1 MKKNIS
7 VAIDGPGGAGKST
20 IAKAVAAK
28 KGLIYLDTGAMYR
41 SLAFHAIRNGVDFSD
56 GISDEEREIINGLW
70 KNFDLDIKYIDGLQ
84 HMFVN
89 GEDITGFIRTPEVS
103 MGASKVSALPEVR
116 VRLVEM
122 QRDFG
127 KSADIIMD
135 GRDIGTHVLKDAT
148 VKIFLT
154 ASAEARAKRRY
165 DELLEKGQTVD
176 FDTVY
181 RELVERDK
189 GDMTRAA
196 SPLTQA
202 EDAILL
208 DTTDMTLEE
217 SVAAVLKLV
226 EEKA

>member
-1 MKKNIS
+1 MRKNIS

-41 SLAFHAIRNGVDFSD
+41 SLALYAIRAGVDFSD
-56 GISDEEREIINGLW
+56 GVSEEDRKKVNELL
-70 KNFDLDIKYIDGLQ
+70 KTFALDIKYIDGVQ

-89 GEDITGFIRTPEVS
+89 GEDITGLIRTPEVS
-103 MGASKVSALPEVR
+103 MGASRVSAIPEVR
-116 VRLVEM
+116 VQLVEM
-122 QRDFG
+122 QRNMG

-165 DELLEKGQTVD
+165 DELVAKGSDVD
-176 FDTVY
+176 YDTVY

-196 SPLTQA
+196 SPLVKA
-202 EDAILL
+202 DDAILL
-208 DTTDMTLEE
+208 DTTEMTLEE
-217 SVAAVLKLV
+217 SIAAVLKLV

>member
-41 SLAFHAIRNGVDFSD
+41 SLALYAIRNGVDFDD
-56 GISDEEREIINGLW
+56 GISDEEREIIGGLW
-70 KNFDLDIKYIDGLQ
+70 DSFDLGVKYIDGVQ

-89 GEDITGFIRTPEVS
+89 GEDVSGLIRTPQVS
-103 MGASKVSALPEVR
+103 MGASRVSALPEVR

-122 QRDFG
+122 QREIG

-165 DELLEKGQTVD
+165 DELMEKGAEVD

-202 EDAILL
+202 EDAVLL

-226 EEKA
+226 EEKI

>member
-41 SLAFHAIRNGVDFSD
+41 SLALYAIRNGVDFDD
-56 GISDEEREIINGLW
+56 GISDEEREIIGGLW
-70 KNFDLDIKYIDGLQ
+70 DSFDLDVKYIDGVQ

-89 GEDITGFIRTPEVS
+89 GEDVSGLIRTPQVS
-103 MGASKVSALPEVR
+103 MGASRVSALPEVR

-122 QRDFG
+122 QREIG

-165 DELLEKGQTVD
+165 DELKEKGSEVD
-176 FDTVY
+176 FETVY

-202 EDAILL
+202 EDAVLL

-226 EEKA
+226 EEKI

>member
-1 MKKNIS
+1 MNKNINI
-7 VAIDGPGGAGKST
+7 AIDGPGGAGKST

-41 SLAFHAIRNGVDFSD
+41 SLALYAIRGGVDFSST
-56 GISDEEREIINGLW
+56 ISDEDRVRINEML
-70 KNFDLDIKYIDGLQ
+70 KTFSLDVKYIDGAQ

-89 GEDITGFIRTPEVS
+89 GEDVTGLIRTPEVS
-103 MGASKVSALPEVR
+103 MGASRVSALPEVR
-116 VRLVEM
+116 ERLVEM
-122 QRDFG
+122 QREIG
-127 KSADIIMD
+127 RSADIIMD

-165 DELLEKGQTVD
+165 DELVAKGSDVSYD
-176 FDTVY
+176 AVY
-181 RELVERDK
+181 QELVERDRN
-189 GDMTRAA
+189 DMTRAA
-196 SPLTQA
+196 SPLVQA

-208 DTTDMTLEE
+208 DTTNMGLEE
-217 SVAAVLKLV
+217 AIAAVIRIV

>member
-41 SLAFHAIRNGVDFSD
+41 SLALYAIRNGVDFSD
-56 GISDEEREIINGLW
+56 GISDEEREIIGGLW
-70 KNFDLDIKYIDGLQ
+70 DSFDLGVKYIDGVQ

-89 GEDITGFIRTPEVS
+89 GEDVSGLIRTPQVS
-103 MGASKVSALPEVR
+103 MGASRVSALPEVR

-122 QRDFG
+122 QREIG

-165 DELLEKGQTVD
+165 DELMEKGAEVD

-202 EDAILL
+202 EDAVLL

-226 EEKA
+226 EEKI

>member
-41 SLAFHAIRNGVDFSD
+41 SLALYAIRNGVDFDD
-56 GISDEEREIINGLW
+56 GISDEEREIIGGLW
-70 KNFDLDIKYIDGLQ
+70 DSFDLGVKYIDGVQ

-89 GEDITGFIRTPEVS
+89 GEDVSGLIRTPQVS
-103 MGASKVSALPEVR
+103 MGASRVSALPEVR

-122 QRDFG
+122 QREIG

-165 DELLEKGQTVD
+165 DELMEKGAEVD
-176 FDTVY
+176 F
-181 RELVERDK
+181 
-189 GDMTRAA
+189 AFA
-196 SPLTQA
+196 
-202 EDAILL
+202 
-208 DTTDMTLEE
+208 E
-217 SVAAVLKLV
+217 SVNYRMKSACFVFN
-226 EEKA
+226 EN

>member
-1 MKKNIS
+1 VKKNIS

-41 SLAFHAIRNGVDFSD
+41 SLALYAIRNGVDFSD
-56 GISDEEREIINGLW
+56 GISDEEREIIGGLW
-70 KNFDLDIKYIDGLQ
+70 DSFDLGVKYIDGVQ

-89 GEDITGFIRTPEVS
+89 GEDVSGLIRTPQVS
-103 MGASKVSALPEVR
+103 MGASRVSALPEVR

-122 QRDFG
+122 QREIG

-165 DELLEKGQTVD
+165 DELV
-176 FDTVY
+176 
-181 RELVERDK
+181 
-189 GDMTRAA
+189 
-196 SPLTQA
+196 
-202 EDAILL
+202 
-208 DTTDMTLEE
+208 
-217 SVAAVLKLV
+217 
-226 EEKA
+226 EKAKKYGFAVTYDGLEVEV